1 MMIYL
6 IDNDTLEID
15 TLEHINTIEGK
26 SHLCILNC
34 EELQAMSHK
43 LGLCQKII
51 DECLTGIVSKFESH
65 DGFDFIT
72 LNIPDAINKG
82 NKPKRISI
90 YFTGKFLL
98 FISNDSTYMNKLVI
112 QIASEKIKNLSPG
125 KIIRLFFD
133 KLTLNDRFQLEKI
146 EQEISDLEE
155 DLIASKQND
164 LVNYLITFRKKLLS
178 LKRYYQELLEIAESI
193 EENENG
199 LIDKKELRYFKI
211 HTNRVNRLF
220 NGVVN
225 LRDYG
230 SQVREAY
237 QEQLDISL
245 NYVMKIF
252 TVITSIF
259 LPLTLI
265 VGWYGMNLIM
275 PEFKWVYT
283 YPFVIGLCLIITS
296 LSLYYFKKNKWF

>member
-1 MMIYL
+1 MNYL
-6 IDNDTLEID
+6 IDNGTLKIEP
-15 TLEHINTIEGK
+15 LENINTIEGK
-26 SHLCILNC
+26 SHLCILSL
-34 EELQAMSHK
+34 EELPSISDE
-43 LGLCQKII
+43 LGISPKIVA
-51 DECLTGIVSKFESH
+51 ECLTGINSKFESH

-72 LNIPDAINKG
+72 LNIPDAINQG
-82 NKPKRISI
+82 NKPQRVCI
-90 YFTGKFLL
+90 YFTNKFLI
-98 FISNDSTYMNKLVI
+98 FASNNGTFMSKLIIDIAGETINK
-112 QIASEKIKNLSPG
+112 LSPG

-133 KLTLNDRFQLEKI
+133 KLTCDDRHELEKI
-146 EQEISDLEE
+146 EQDISNLEE
-155 DLIASKQND
+155 ALILSKKNN
-164 LVNYLITFRKKLLS
+164 LVNYLIAFRKRLLS
-178 LKRYYQELLEIAESI
+178 LKRYYEELLDISEAI
-193 EENENG
+193 EENENH

-211 HTNRVNRLF
+211 QTNRVNRLF

-283 YPFVIGLCLIITS
+283 YPFVIGLCLIVTS

>member
-6 IDNDTLEID
+6 IENDTLKLD
-15 TLEHINTIEGK
+15 TLEHVNVIEGK
-26 SHLCILNC
+26 SHLCVLPLEDLQSIST
-34 EELQAMSHK
+34 EL
-43 LGLCQKII
+43 GICQKIV
-51 DECLTGIVSKFESH
+51 DECLNGITSKFESH

-72 LNIPDAINKG
+72 LNIPDAINQG
-82 NKPKRISI
+82 DKPQRICI
-90 YFTGKFLL
+90 YFTNKFLL
-98 FISNDSTYMNKLVI
+98 FASDNSLFMSNLITDI
-112 QIASEKIKNLSPG
+112 GAEKIKNLSPG

-133 KLTLNDRFQLEKI
+133 KLTIDDRFELEKI
-146 EQEISDLEE
+146 EQDISNLEE
-155 DLIASKQND
+155 DLIMSKKND
-164 LVNYLITFRKKLLS
+164 LVNYLIAFRKRLLS
-178 LKRYYQELLEIAESI
+178 LKRYYEELLEIAESI
-193 EENENG
+193 EENENR

-220 NGVVN
+220 NGVLN

-275 PEFKWVYT
+275 PEFKWPYS
-283 YPFVIGLCLIITS
+283 YPFVIGLCIIVTS
-296 LSLYYFKKNKWF
+296 LSLLYFKKNKWF

>member
-1 MMIYL
+1 MIYL
-6 IDNDTLEID
+6 IDNDTLKTD
-15 TLEHINTIEGK
+15 TLEHINAIEGY

-34 EELQAMSHK
+34 EELQTINHK

-51 DECLTGIVSKFESH
+51 DECLTSIVSKFESH

-72 LNIPDAINKG
+72 LNIPDTINKG

-90 YFTGKFLL
+90 YFTSKILL

-112 QIASEKIKNLSPG
+112 EIGAEKIKNLSPG

-155 DLIASKQND
+155 NLIASKKND

-220 NGVVN
+220 NGVIN

-275 PEFKWVYT
+275 PEFKWPYT
-283 YPFVIGLCLIITS
+283 YPFVIGLCVIITS
-296 LSLYYFKKNKWF
+296 LSLVYFKKNKWF